1 MQFGA
6 RFDNKSCIFTLLYY
20 NPSKI
25 PTMKKIIIT
34 FSLLF
39 GFAAFA
45 QDQFSGISTS
55 NRVGILNG
63 VVNPAEFANLSKK
76 FEVNVVG
83 ISFNVS
89 NNKIGFSDL
98 NSNNIE
104 ELIFT
109 GTEPVNARFDGTILG
124 PSFAMKWLKWGF
136 AVTTQAHAKFD
147 MVDVDPIIG
156 NAITNN
162 NLILNTTILNNPN
175 NQRLSGSSYGEVGL
189 SASRIIYE
197 TEKYQIN
204 AGATLKI
211 LFPGSYSN
219 FGLSQLDGTITQ
231 NGTGAYL
238 TTNSPATLN
247 VAYSGNLAES
257 FSNFSDYSKGIF
269 GGLNGFSGDIGV
281 NYRLK
286 SIGGYKL
293 NFGLSV
299 RNIGSM
305 TYKDNNNASSN
316 YTLNIQPNLQN
327 PQGLDLSVF
336 QNVDNLSQVEQ
347 ILRDQGY
354 LTELP
359 SERKFKVKLP
369 TSLCTYAD
377 FKIIPKIYVTA
388 YLQRKLNK
396 DDGNMQITVPN
407 IFSIT
412 PRVNL
417 GFFEGYIPISNDDIS
432 GTNVGLGFR
441 LAGFYLGSSSI
452 ISSLADGKSAD
463 IYTGY
468 RIAFL

>member
-1 MQFGA
+1 M
-6 RFDNKSCIFTLLYY
+6 N
-20 NPSKI
+20 
-25 PTMKKIIIT
+25 KIIL
-34 FSLLF
+34 SVGLLL
-39 GFAAFA
+39 GVTAFA

-63 VVNPAEFANLSKK
+63 IINPAEFSNLSKK
-76 FEVNVVG
+76 FEINLVG
-83 ISFNVS
+83 ISLNAS
-89 NNKIGFSDL
+89 NNKIGISDL
-98 NSNNIE
+98 GSDNLE
-104 ELIFT
+104 ELLFS
-109 GTEPVNARFDGTILG
+109 GNEPVNARFDGTIIG
-124 PSFAMKWLKWGF
+124 PSFATKWKKWGF
-136 AVTTQAHAKFD
+136 GITTAAHAKFD
-147 MVDVDPIIG
+147 MVDIDPTIG

-162 NLILNTTILNNPN
+162 NLILNTTLLNNPN
-175 NQRLSGSSYGEVGL
+175 NQRLSGTSYGEVGL
-189 SASRIIYE
+189 SASRIIYQ
-197 TEKYQIN
+197 TEKHQISV
-204 AGATLKI
+204 GTTLKL

-219 FGLSQLDGTITQ
+219 FGLSNLNGTITQ
-231 NGTGAYL
+231 NATGAYL

-257 FSNFSDYSKGIF
+257 FSNFSDYSNSIF
-269 GGLNGFSGDIGV
+269 GGLNGFSGDVGF

-286 SIGGYKL
+286 NESGYKL

-327 PQGLDLSVF
+327 PQGLDLGVF
-336 QNVDNLSQVEQ
+336 QNVDNLSEVEQ

-369 TSLCTYAD
+369 TSLTAYAD
-377 FKIIPKIYVTA
+377 FKIVPKFYVTA
-388 YLQRKLNK
+388 YMQRKLND
-396 DDGNMQITVPN
+396 DDGNAQITVPN
-407 IFSIT
+407 ILSIT

-417 GFFEGYIPISNDDIS
+417 GFFEAYIPISNDDIS
-432 GTNVGLGFR
+432 GTNVGFGFR

-452 ISSLADGKSAD
+452 ITSLADGKSAD
-463 IYTGY
+463 FYTGY

>member
-1 MQFGA
+1 
-6 RFDNKSCIFTLLYY
+6 
-20 NPSKI
+20 
-25 PTMKKIIIT
+25 MKKLLLIICT
-34 FSLLF
+34 LYVS
-39 GFAAFA
+39 ATFA

-63 VVNPAEFANLSKK
+63 VLNPAEFSNLSKK
-76 FEVNVVG
+76 FEINVVG
-83 ISFNVS
+83 FSFDVS

-98 NSNNIE
+98 NSNNLE

-109 GTEPVNARFDGTILG
+109 GNEPVNMRLDGTILG
-124 PSFAMKWLKWGF
+124 PSFAMKWFKWGF

-147 MVDVDPIIG
+147 MVDVDPAIG

-175 NQRLSGSSYGEVGL
+175 NQRLSGTSYGEIGF
-189 SASRIIYE
+189 SAARTVFENDKHQFS
-197 TEKYQIN
+197 
-204 AGATLKI
+204 AGVTLKI

-231 NGTGAYL
+231 NASGAYL

-247 VAYSGNLAES
+247 IAYSGNLAES
-257 FSNFSDYSKGIF
+257 FSNFNDYSKSIF

-281 NYRLK
+281 NYQLK
-286 SIGGYKL
+286 ATGGYKL
-293 NFGLSV
+293 NFGLSI
-299 RNIGSM
+299 RNIGTM
-305 TYKDNNNASSN
+305 TYKDNNNAASN
-316 YTLNIQPNLQN
+316 YTLNIQPNAQN

-354 LTELP
+354 LTVMP
-359 SERKFKVKLP
+359 TERNFKVKLP

-377 FKIIPKIYVTA
+377 FNIVPKFYVTA
-388 YLQRKLNK
+388 YLQQRLNK
-396 DDGNMQITVPN
+396 NDGNMQITVPN
-407 IFSIT
+407 LYSIT
-412 PRVNL
+412 PRFNI
-417 GFFEGYIPISNDDIS
+417 GFFEAFMPFSHDDIS

-441 LAGFYLGSSSI
+441 LAGFYLGSGSI
-452 ISSLADGKSAD
+452 ITTLADGKQAN

-468 RIAFL
+468 RYTFL

>member
-1 MQFGA
+1 
-6 RFDNKSCIFTLLYY
+6 
-20 NPSKI
+20 
-25 PTMKKIIIT
+25 MKKLLSIICTIYVSAT
-34 FSLLF
+34 
-39 GFAAFA
+39 FA
-45 QDQFSGISTS
+45 QGQFSGISTS

-63 VVNPAEFANLSKK
+63 VINPAEFANLSKK

-89 NNKIGFSDL
+89 NNKIGFNDL
-98 NSNNIE
+98 NSDNIE

-124 PSFAMKWLKWGF
+124 PSVAMKWFKWGF
-136 AVTTQAHAKFD
+136 ALTTQAHAKFD
-147 MVDVDPIIG
+147 MVDIDPAIG

-175 NQRLSGSSYGEVGL
+175 NQRLSGTSYGEVGL

-197 TEKYQIN
+197 NEKHQFS

-231 NGTGAYL
+231 NASGAYL

-257 FSNFSDYSKGIF
+257 FSNFNDYSKSVF

-286 SIGGYKL
+286 NDSGYKL
-293 NFGLSV
+293 NVGLSI
-299 RNIGSM
+299 RNMGSM

-327 PQGLDLSVF
+327 PQGLDLSLF
-336 QNVDNLSQVEQ
+336 QNVDNLSEVEQ
-347 ILRDQGY
+347 ILRDEGY

-369 TSLCTYAD
+369 TSLCTYVD
-377 FKIIPKIYVTA
+377 FKIIPKFYVTA

-396 DDGNMQITVPN
+396 DDGNMQVTVPN

-417 GFFEGYIPISNDDIS
+417 GFFEGFIPISNDDIS

-441 LAGFYLGSSSI
+441 LAGFYLGSGSI